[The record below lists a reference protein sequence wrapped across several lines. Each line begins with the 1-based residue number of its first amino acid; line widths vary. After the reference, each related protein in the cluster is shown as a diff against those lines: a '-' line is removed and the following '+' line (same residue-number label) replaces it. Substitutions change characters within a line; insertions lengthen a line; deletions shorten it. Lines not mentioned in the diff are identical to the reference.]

1 MYNPFSSNNIN
12 LTNTHIVMK
21 QTRQQFDSTLGSLK
35 EHELLYVTP
44 SDLVQLKHMF
54 SINNLN
60 RNDYTQISKEY
71 IEVQTLYQEI
81 MLYLEGYLF
90 DKLNLEKEKYD
101 IIKISDYL
109 YGYKDASISRLNN
122 YLEEHNN
129 FLDTVKKLVNTEEVK
144 IYDELYR
151 DMVTPGLQSFELNI
165 NMINELKDKN
175 VGVHPNEISYDYS
188 KAKEFTIH
196 NIGRVFDC
204 SNTENIDL
212 EIQKFIRENIKKFNE
227 KLEVTF
233 EDNSRGVLY
242 NSNTDEIIMLDLIN
256 SFNSMER
263 MNNERFA
270 IVNIYETKHVLNDG
284 KVKISYV
291 AQKRFYDSITPFIL
305 FSGLLL
311 HYMFDSHNQHIIG
324 TNPSSLI
331 EKALQISK
339 VFKINNVD
347 LNSMTYDSRKDAIE
361 SLVFERSMEKF
372 IQDIIQFIV
381 SQKID
386 NIIDVYDYIVT
397 SELFKTQKARIS
409 KKINQESIQS
419 SGFFGS
425 RVVQPQVQQPCVLG
439 FRI

>member
-1 MYNPFSSNNIN
+1 MYNPFDSNIN
-12 LTNTHIVMK
+12 LNNMSIVMK
-21 QTRQQFDSTLGSLK
+21 QARQQYDSILGSLK
-35 EHELLYVTP
+35 EHELVYVTP
-44 SDLVQLKHMF
+44 SDLAQLKRMF

-81 MLYLEGYLF
+81 ILYLEGYLF
-90 DKLNLEKEKYD
+90 NKLNLEKEKYD
-101 IIKISDYL
+101 NIHISEYL
-109 YGYKDASISRLNN
+109 YGYKDASVSRLNK

-129 FLDTVKKLVNTEEVK
+129 FLDMVKTLVNTEEVK
-144 IYDELYR
+144 IHDELYR

-175 VGVHPNEISYDYS
+175 IGVHPNEISYDYS

-204 SNTENIDL
+204 TNTENFLDL

-227 KLEVTF
+227 KLEVSF

-242 NSNTDEIIMLDLIN
+242 NSDTDEIIELDIIN
-256 SFNSMER
+256 RFNSMER

-291 AQKRFYDSITPFIL
+291 AQKRFYESISPFI
-305 FSGLLL
+305 FFGVLLL
-311 HYMFDSHNQHIIG
+311 NYTFDSYDFHVIG
-324 TNPSSLI
+324 TNPSALI
-331 EKALQISK
+331 EKALQIATL
-339 VFKINNVD
+339 FKINNID
-347 LNSMTYDSRKDAIE
+347 LHSMNYDSRKDAIE
-361 SLVFERSMEKF
+361 SLVFERTREKF

-386 NIIDVYDYIVT
+386 NITDVYDYIVT
-397 SELFKTQKARIS
+397 SELFKTQKARII
-409 KKINQESIQS
+409 KKINQEAIQS
-419 SGFFGS
+419 SSGFGS
-425 RVVQPQVQQPCVLG
+425 RVVQQQSCVLG
-439 FRI
+439 FRV

>member
-1 MYNPFSSNNIN
+1 MYNPFDSNDIN
-12 LTNTHIVMK
+12 LNNMSIVMK
-21 QTRQQFDSTLGSLK
+21 QARQQFDSTLGSLK

-44 SDLVQLKHMF
+44 SDLAQLKRMF

-81 MLYLEGYLF
+81 IMHLEGYLF

-101 IIKISDYL
+101 NIYISEYL

-129 FLDTVKKLVNTEEVK
+129 FLDTVKTLVNTEEVK

-175 VGVHPNEISYDYS
+175 IGVHPNEISYDYS
-188 KAKEFTIH
+188 KAKEFNIH

-204 SNTENIDL
+204 SNTENFLDL

-227 KLEVTF
+227 KLEVSF
-233 EDNSRGVLY
+233 EDNPRGILY
-242 NSNTDEIIMLDLIN
+242 NSDTDEIIVLDLIN
-256 SFNSMER
+256 IFNSTER

-270 IVNIYETKHVLNDG
+270 IVNVYETKHVLNDG
-284 KVKISYV
+284 KVKISYI

-311 HYMFDSHNQHIIG
+311 HYMFDSYNRYIIG
-324 TNPSSLI
+324 TNPSALI
-331 EKALQISK
+331 EKALQIAT
-339 VFKINNVD
+339 VFKINNID
-347 LNSMTYDSRKDAIE
+347 LNSMNYDNRKDAIE
-361 SLVFERSMEKF
+361 SLVFERSREKF

-397 SELFKTQKARIS
+397 SELFKTQKARII

-425 RVVQPQVQQPCVLG
+425 RVVQQQPSVLG
-439 FRI
+439 FRV

>member
-1 MYNPFSSNNIN
+1 MYNPFDSNNIN
-12 LTNTHIVMK
+12 LNNMSIVMK

-44 SDLVQLKHMF
+44 SDLAQLKRMF

-60 RNDYTQISKEY
+60 RNEYTQVSKEY

-81 MLYLEGYLF
+81 IMHLEGYLF

-109 YGYKDASISRLNN
+109 YGYKDASISRLNK

-129 FLDTVKKLVNTEEVK
+129 FLDTVKTLVNTEEVK

-165 NMINELKDKN
+165 NMINELKDKIGIAYN
-175 VGVHPNEISYDYS
+175 YS
-188 KAKEFTIH
+188 KAKEFTVH

-204 SNTENIDL
+204 SNTENFLDL

-227 KLEVTF
+227 KLEVSF
-233 EDNSRGVLY
+233 EDNPRGILY
-242 NSNTDEIIMLDLIN
+242 NSDTDEIIVLDLIN
-256 SFNSMER
+256 SFNSTER

-284 KVKISYV
+284 KVKISYI

-305 FSGLLL
+305 VSGLLL
-311 HYMFDSHNQHIIG
+311 HDIFNYHNQHIIG
-324 TNPSSLI
+324 TNPSALI
-331 EKALQISK
+331 EKALQIAT
-339 VFKINNVD
+339 VFKINNID
-347 LNSMTYDSRKDAIE
+347 LNSMNYDSRKDAIE
-361 SLVFERSMEKF
+361 SLAFERSKEKF

-397 SELFKTQKARIS
+397 SELFKTQKARII

-425 RVVQPQVQQPCVLG
+425 RVVQQQPCVLG
-439 FRI
+439 FRV

>member
-1 MYNPFSSNNIN
+1 MYNPFDSNNIN
-12 LTNTHIVMK
+12 LNNMSIVMK

-44 SDLVQLKHMF
+44 SDLAQLKRMF

-60 RNDYTQISKEY
+60 RNEYTQVSKEY

-81 MLYLEGYLF
+81 IMHLEGYLF

-109 YGYKDASISRLNN
+109 YGYKDASISRLNK

-129 FLDTVKKLVNTEEVK
+129 FLDTVKTLVNTEEVK

-165 NMINELKDKN
+165 NMINELKDKIGIAYN
-175 VGVHPNEISYDYS
+175 YS
-188 KAKEFTIH
+188 KAKEFTVH

-204 SNTENIDL
+204 SNTENFLDL

-227 KLEVTF
+227 KLEVSF
-233 EDNSRGVLY
+233 EDNPRGILY
-242 NSNTDEIIMLDLIN
+242 NSDTDEIIVLDLIN
-256 SFNSMER
+256 SFNSTER

-270 IVNIYETKHVLNDG
+270 IVNVYETKHVLNDG
-284 KVKISYV
+284 KVKISYI

-305 FSGLLL
+305 VSGLLL
-311 HYMFDSHNQHIIG
+311 HDIFNYHNQHIIG
-324 TNPSSLI
+324 TNPSALI
-331 EKALQISK
+331 EKALQIAT
-339 VFKINNVD
+339 VFKINNID
-347 LNSMTYDSRKDAIE
+347 LNSMNYDSRKDAIE
-361 SLVFERSMEKF
+361 SLVFERSREKF

-397 SELFKTQKARIS
+397 SELFKTQKARII

-419 SGFFGS
+419 SGFFDS
-425 RVVQPQVQQPCVLG
+425 RVVQQQPCVLG
-439 FRI
+439 FRV